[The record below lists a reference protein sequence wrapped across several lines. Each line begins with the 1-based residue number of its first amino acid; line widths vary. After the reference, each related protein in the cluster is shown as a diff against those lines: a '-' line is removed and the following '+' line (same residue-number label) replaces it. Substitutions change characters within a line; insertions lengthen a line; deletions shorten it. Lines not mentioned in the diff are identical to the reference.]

1 MEAGAPAIIGTWHNS
16 TERTNWFEPTG
27 CVTHT
32 SLGSDGVE
40 GSGGWFDRM
49 IINAS
54 RSSSIY
60 GASNTV
66 TPLSLACL
74 TCIKY

>member
-1 MEAGAPAIIGTWHNS
+1 MSASAPAIVGTWHNS
-16 TERTNWFEPTG
+16 TENTYWFNPTG
-27 CVTHT
+27 CVTRT
-32 SLGSDGVE
+32 SLGSDGVA
-40 GSGGWFDRM
+40 GAGGWFDRM
-49 IINAS
+49 TINAS

-74 TCIKY
+74 TCVKY

>member
-27 CVTHT
+27 CVTRT
-32 SLGSDGVE
+32 SLGSDGVA
-40 GSGGWFDRM
+40 GAGGWFDRM
-49 IINAS
+49 TINAS